1 MSKIL
6 YFAYGSNMDTARL
19 RYRAPS
25 CRFRC
30 TAQLQKFQ
38 LRFHKRSKDGS
49 GKSNAFYTGALTDN
63 VFGVVYEIPL
73 NEKAVLDR
81 AEGLGHGS
89 NEQSLS
95 VLAPD
100 GKELHVQTYI
110 ADPSVLDENLRPYS
124 WYKDFVLKGAAE
136 HRLPSEYIERRIKS
150 VPAIVDPDKKRE
162 RVRRSENRL

>member
-19 RYRAPS
+19 RYRVPS

-63 VFGVVYEIPL
+63 VFGVVFEIPL
-73 NEKAVLDR
+73 DEKAALDR
-81 AEGLGHGS
+81 AEGLGRGY
-89 NEQSLS
+89 NKQSLS
-95 VLAPD
+95 VLSPD
-100 GKELHVQTYI
+100 GKELQVQTYI
-110 ADPSVLDENLRPYS
+110 ADPSVVDENLRPYS

-136 HRLPSEYIERRIKS
+136 HRLPSEYIESQIKS
-150 VPAIVDPDKKRE
+150 VLAVVDPDKKRE
-162 RVRRSENRL
+162 RARRSENRL